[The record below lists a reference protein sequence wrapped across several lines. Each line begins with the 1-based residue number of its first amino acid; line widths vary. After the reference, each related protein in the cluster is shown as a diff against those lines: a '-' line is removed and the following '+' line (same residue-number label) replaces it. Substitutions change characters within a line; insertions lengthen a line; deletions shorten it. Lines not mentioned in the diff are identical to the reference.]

1 MKPTELTLWI
11 ATDADGGM
19 DDSPH
24 YIEVQ
29 GYATGSPHLAVAPA
43 AITWRVSIRG
53 EVFSHLRDPI
63 GKIR

>member
-11 ATDADGGM
+11 ATDADGGT

-43 AITWRVSIRG
+43 AITWRVS
-53 EVFSHLRDPI
+53 PNPP
-63 GKIR
+63 KI